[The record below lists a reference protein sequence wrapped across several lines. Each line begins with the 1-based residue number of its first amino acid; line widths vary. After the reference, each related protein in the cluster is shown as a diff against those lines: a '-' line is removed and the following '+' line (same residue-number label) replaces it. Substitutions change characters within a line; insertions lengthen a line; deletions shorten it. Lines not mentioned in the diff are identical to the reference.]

1 MWPMTRLPS
10 FGCVYMLCTMVF
22 IQWLPLH
29 THGSCR
35 DPLTAAAVTPTGAR
49 KKDAARAA
57 PDDGAAIAVAAVTAL
72 SPRRLPVSDYRHTLS
87 HQVDMYGFTS
97 VLAKRQ

>member
-10 FGCVYMLCTMVF
+10 LGCVYMLCTMVF

-35 DPLTAAAVTPTGAR
+35 DPLMAAAVTPTGAR
-49 KKDAARAA
+49 KKDAAR
-57 PDDGAAIAVAAVTAL
+57 PAVHCTV
-72 SPRRLPVSDYRHTLS
+72 HTV
-87 HQVDMYGFTS
+87 QVCRTRWGKLLDTLLRY
-97 VLAKRQ
+97 L